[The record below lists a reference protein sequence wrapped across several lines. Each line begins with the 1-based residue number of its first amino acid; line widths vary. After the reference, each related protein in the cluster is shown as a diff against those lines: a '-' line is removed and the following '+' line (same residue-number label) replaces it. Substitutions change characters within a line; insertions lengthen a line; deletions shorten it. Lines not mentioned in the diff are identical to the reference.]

1 MSEKERVDSEKEVE
15 VEVEETETD
24 ESADET
30 VDVKDSDDSQESE
43 SELEK
48 YKQEAMEYKDKYIR
62 AHAEFDNMKKR
73 LERDKAS
80 AVSFANETF
89 AKDLLAVIDS
99 FESALVSMEQIE
111 GDEAVEKIKEGM
123 KLTYEQLVK
132 VLSKHGVEEVAHE
145 GVFDPNFHQVVHQV
159 DSDEHD
165 SGEIVNVLQK
175 GYLMRDRLLRPAMV
189 ATKK

>member
-1 MSEKERVDSEKEVE
+1 MKGGLMEKEKNE
-15 VEVEETETD
+15 
-24 ESADET
+24 
-30 VDVKDSDDSQESE
+30 
-43 SELEK
+43 ELEK
-48 YKQEAMEYKDKYIR
+48 SEEMEREEEQMEESDGEAESDEMEDCRKELETYKDKYIR

-73 LERDKAS
+73 LERDKAT

-89 AKDLLAVIDS
+89 AKDLLSVIDS
-99 FESALVSMEQIE
+99 FESALLSIEQIE
-111 GDEAVEKIKEGM
+111 GDEAVEKIKEGL

-132 VLSKHGVEEVAHE
+132 VLKKHGVEEVAHE

-159 DSDEHD
+159 DSDEHE

-175 GYLMRDRLLRPAMV
+175 GYLMRERLLRPAIV